1 MTPFRRGLL
10 QSHAAY
16 LTELH
21 AHTIMGVLAW
31 RPVPEDLP
39 GRWQQ
44 GQKEKKKKSLIQHA
58 NDEIPH
64 VAVVHLSVLLI
75 RRNLGL
81 QQSRVVRFLTATY
94 NNKQQQD

>member
-1 MTPFRRGLL
+1 MAARPRRP
-10 QSHAAY
+10 SREMAA
-16 LTELH
+16 
-21 AHTIMGVLAW
+21 
-31 RPVPEDLP
+31 RPE
-39 GRWQQ
+39 RK
-44 GQKEKKKKSLIQHA
+44 KEKKRLIQHA
-58 NDEIPH
+58 NDEIPR